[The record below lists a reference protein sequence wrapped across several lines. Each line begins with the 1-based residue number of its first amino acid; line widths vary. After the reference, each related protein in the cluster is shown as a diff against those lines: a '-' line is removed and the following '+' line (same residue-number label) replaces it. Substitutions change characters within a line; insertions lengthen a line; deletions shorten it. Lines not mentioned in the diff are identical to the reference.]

1 MDREYSSNPD
11 RGSRGRGRG
20 GDRGGRGG
28 SSGRGRGGS
37 RASQGEPGSVPT
49 GSVSK
54 LKAQLRQTKRLLAR
68 DDLNPDVRVTSER
81 RLVVLEEELAK
92 AEQSNKEKKMVQRYR
107 GVKFFERQKLLRKI
121 KQAKKQLEPLPG
133 NADVEKTLLEAR
145 IDLYYV
151 LRYPKTEKYIA
162 LFPDGTFVPHTSSI
176 PSDASPSEQ
185 KRQTLRQQIRRQIEK
200 GELSPAA
207 EAGDL
212 GIEGEEDVG
221 AGAGKRARS
230 EEQEEEER
238 DEEID
243 LDEADEEEERPAKKQ
258 KSLQAEEAVEEAED
272 EAPDAG
278 QAAPKKLNRKQ
289 RKELKRAKEAGA
301 AEPAQT
307 ASPVR
312 PAEKTSS
319 KSGRTG
325 GSSAKEAKEA
335 KNLAEEDDFF
345 A

>member
-1 MDREYSSNPD
+1 MDRDYSSNPD

-20 GDRGGRGG
+20 GGRGGRGG

-37 RASQGEPGSVPT
+37 RASHGEPGSVPT

-81 RLVVLEEELAK
+81 RLLVLEEELAK

-121 KQAKKQLEPLPG
+121 KQAKKQLESLPG

-185 KRQTLRQQIRRQIEK
+185 KRQTLRQQIRRQIVK

-238 DEEID
+238 EEEVD
-243 LDEADEEEERPAKKQ
+243 LDEAEEEEERPAKKP
-258 KSLQAEEAVEEAED
+258 KSSQTEEAEEEAED
-272 EAPDAG
+272 DAAG
-278 QAAPKKLNRKQ
+278 ADQAAPKKLNRKQ
-289 RKELKRAKEAGA
+289 RKELKRAKEAGT
-301 AEPAQT
+301 AEPAQA
-307 ASPVR
+307 ASPAR
-312 PAEKTSS
+312 PAEK
-319 KSGRTG
+319 KAAKGGRT
-325 GSSAKEAKEA
+325 SEFAAKEG

>member
-1 MDREYSSNPD
+1 MLF
-11 RGSRGRGRG
+11 
-20 GDRGGRGG
+20 
-28 SSGRGRGGS
+28 
-37 RASQGEPGSVPT
+37 A

-68 DDLNPDVRVTSER
+68 SDLNPDVRVTSER

-121 KQAKKQLEPLPG
+121 KQAKKQLASLPG

-162 LFPDGTFVPHTSSI
+162 LFPDGTFVPHSPSI
-176 PSDASPSEQ
+176 LSEASPSEQ
-185 KRQTLRQQIRRQIEK
+185 KRQTLRQRIRRQIER

-221 AGAGKRARS
+221 AGAGAGKRARS
-230 EEQEEEER
+230 EEQEEQREQEV
-238 DEEID
+238 D
-243 LDEADEEEERPAKKQ
+243 LDKAEEEVERPAKKQ
-258 KSLQAEEAVEEAED
+258 KSSQAEEADEDAAEAAEDVEAE
-272 EAPDAG
+272 
-278 QAAPKKLNRKQ
+278 QAYTAPKKLNRKQ
-289 RKELKRAKEAGA
+289 RKEAKRAKEAVA
-301 AEPAQT
+301 AAPVHA
-307 ASPVR
+307 ASPER
-312 PAEKTSS
+312 PAAKKASTSE
-319 KSGRTG
+319 GPDG
-325 GSSAKEAKEA
+325 AKRKEA

>member
-1 MDREYSSNPD
+1 MSPDYSSNPD

-20 GDRGGRGG
+20 GGRGGRGG

-121 KQAKKQLEPLPG
+121 KQAKKQLESLPG

-162 LFPDGTFVPHTSSI
+162 LFPDGIFVPHTSSI

-230 EEQEEEER
+230 EEEEEEER
-238 DEEID
+238 DEEAD
-243 LDEADEEEERPAKKQ
+243 LDEAEEKEEERPAKKQ
-258 KSLQAEEAVEEAED
+258 KSSQVEAPDEEAED
-272 EAPDAG
+272 DAAEAG

-301 AEPAQT
+301 AESAQA
-307 ASPVR
+307 ASPAR
-312 PAEKTSS
+312 PAEKKAS
-319 KSGRTG
+319 KSERTG
-325 GSSAKEAKEA
+325 GSSAKEA